1 LTRSYNH
8 RITKHMSGKGA
19 RFTQVHGFK
28 KVIAVKYHESEKC
41 AKESERELT
50 EQYIETYGIENVAGA
65 GKSLVLKGKLLKARA
80 LTCLLCVVGYSSYEH
95 VVR

>member
-1 LTRSYNH
+1 
-8 RITKHMSGKGA
+8 MSGKGA